1 MYPNDPYSQPPT
13 PSGIDYLNQI
23 AAPPEPAVFDKKTKI
38 IIIIIALVGVLSLGF
53 IWAASQSG
61 SGPTIS
67 NAIMRV
73 ARLQTVT
80 ELQKKRLKNSTVTDI
95 NSSLDAIL
103 TTAVNKATPIAQS
116 EKLDINKALK
126 VPDFEVKLN
135 EKLDDAFLNDQLD
148 AVYTREMAYQLELL
162 SSELSSLSKKAKK
175 SDIKEFLEKT
185 QSDITSIKKRLES
198 SPV

>member
-23 AAPPEPAVFDKKTKI
+23 AAPPEPTGFDKKTKI

-126 VPDFEVKLN
+126 VPDFEVKLS

>member
-23 AAPPEPAVFDKKTKI
+23 AAPPEPAGFDKKTKI
-38 IIIIIALVGVLSLGF
+38 IIIIIALVCVLSLGF

-175 SDIKEFLEKT
+175 SDVKEFLEKT

>member
-23 AAPPEPAVFDKKTKI
+23 AAPPEPTGFDKKTKL
-38 IIIIIALVGVLSLGF
+38 IIIIIALVGVLGLGL

-67 NAIMRV
+67 NAIMRI

-126 VPDFEVKLN
+126 VPDFEAKLSA
-135 EKLDDAFLNDQLD
+135 KLDDAFLNDQLD
-148 AVYTREMAYQLELL
+148 AVYTREMTYQLELL
-162 SSELSSLSKKAKK
+162 NSELSSLSKKSKK
-175 SDIKEFLEKT
+175 SDVKEFLEKT
-185 QSDITSIKKRLES
+185 QTDITSIKKRLDN

>member
-23 AAPPEPAVFDKKTKI
+23 AAPPEPAGFDKKTKI
-38 IIIIIALVGVLSLGF
+38 IIIIIALVGMLSLGF

-61 SGPTIS
+61 SGPTVS

-73 ARLQTVT
+73 ARLKTVT

-175 SDIKEFLEKT
+175 SDVKEFLEKT

>member
-23 AAPPEPAVFDKKTKI
+23 AAPPEPTGFDKKTKI

-61 SGPTIS
+61 SSPTIS

-126 VPDFEVKLN
+126 VPDFEVKLS

-175 SDIKEFLEKT
+175 SDVKEFLEKT

>member
-23 AAPPEPAVFDKKTKI
+23 AAPPEPTGFDKKTKI

-61 SGPTIS
+61 SGPTVS

-175 SDIKEFLEKT
+175 SDVKEFLEKT

>member
-23 AAPPEPAVFDKKTKI
+23 AAPPEPAGFDKKTKI
-38 IIIIIALVGVLSLGF
+38 IIIIIALVGMLSLGF

-61 SGPTIS
+61 SGLTVS

-175 SDIKEFLEKT
+175 SDVKEFLEKT

>member
-23 AAPPEPAVFDKKTKI
+23 ATPPEP
-38 IIIIIALVGVLSLGF
+38 
-53 IWAASQSG
+53 ASQSG

-175 SDIKEFLEKT
+175 SDVKEFLEKT

>member
-1 MYPNDPYSQPPT
+1 MYPNDPYSQSPT

-23 AAPPEPAVFDKKTKI
+23 AAPPEPAGFDKKTKI

-61 SGPTIS
+61 SGPTVS

-175 SDIKEFLEKT
+175 SDVKEFLEKT

>member
-23 AAPPEPAVFDKKTKI
+23 AAPPEPTGFDKKTKI

-103 TTAVNKATPIAQS
+103 TTAINKATPIAQS

-126 VPDFEVKLN
+126 VPDFEVKLS

-175 SDIKEFLEKT
+175 SDVKEFLEKT

>member
-23 AAPPEPAVFDKKTKI
+23 AAPPEPTGFDKKTKI

-175 SDIKEFLEKT
+175 SDVKEFLEKT

>member
-23 AAPPEPAVFDKKTKI
+23 AAPPEPAGFDKKTKI

-61 SGPTIS
+61 SGPTVS
-67 NAIMRV
+67 NAITRV

-175 SDIKEFLEKT
+175 SDVKEFLEKT

>member
-23 AAPPEPAVFDKKTKI
+23 AAPPEPAGFDKKTKI
-38 IIIIIALVGVLSLGF
+38 IIIIIALVGMLSLGF

-61 SGPTIS
+61 SGPTVS

-175 SDIKEFLEKT
+175 SDVKEFLETT

>member
-23 AAPPEPAVFDKKTKI
+23 AAPPEPTGFDKKTKI

-61 SGPTIS
+61 SGPTVS
-67 NAIMRV
+67 NVIMRV

-175 SDIKEFLEKT
+175 SDVKEFLEKT

>member
-23 AAPPEPAVFDKKTKI
+23 AAPPEPAGFDKKTKI

-53 IWAASQSG
+53 IWAASLSG
-61 SGPTIS
+61 SGPSIS

-148 AVYTREMAYQLELL
+148 VVYTREMAYQLELL

-175 SDIKEFLEKT
+175 SDVKEFLEKT

>member
-23 AAPPEPAVFDKKTKI
+23 AAPPEPTGFDKKTKI

-126 VPDFEVKLN
+126 VPDFEVKLS

-175 SDIKEFLEKT
+175 SDVKEFLEKT
-185 QSDITSIKKRLES
+185 QSDITSIKKRLEN

>member
-23 AAPPEPAVFDKKTKI
+23 AAPPEPAGFDKKTKI

-53 IWAASQSG
+53 IWAASQSS

-126 VPDFEVKLN
+126 VPDFEVKLS

-148 AVYTREMAYQLELL
+148 AIYTREMAYQLELL

-175 SDIKEFLEKT
+175 SDVKEFLEKT

>member
-23 AAPPEPAVFDKKTKI
+23 AVPPEPAGFDKKTKI

-61 SGPTIS
+61 SGPTVS

-175 SDIKEFLEKT
+175 SDVKEFLEKT

>member
-23 AAPPEPAVFDKKTKI
+23 AAPPEPAGFDKKTKI

-61 SGPTIS
+61 SGPTVS

-73 ARLQTVT
+73 TRLQTVT

-175 SDIKEFLEKT
+175 SDVKEFLEKT

>member
-23 AAPPEPAVFDKKTKI
+23 AAPPEPTGFDKKTKL
-38 IIIIIALVGVLSLGF
+38 IIIIIALVGVLGLGL

-67 NAIMRV
+67 NAIMRI

-126 VPDFEVKLN
+126 VPDFEAKLSA
-135 EKLDDAFLNDQLD
+135 KLDDAFLNDQLD
-148 AVYTREMAYQLELL
+148 AVYTREMTYQLELL
-162 SSELSSLSKKAKK
+162 NSELSSLSKRSKK
-175 SDIKEFLEKT
+175 SDVKEFLEKT
-185 QSDITSIKKRLES
+185 QTDITSIKKRLEN

>member
-23 AAPPEPAVFDKKTKI
+23 AAPPEPARFDKKTKI

-61 SGPTIS
+61 SGPTVS
-67 NAIMRV
+67 NVIMRV

-175 SDIKEFLEKT
+175 SDVKEFLEKT

>member
-23 AAPPEPAVFDKKTKI
+23 AAPPEPTGFDKKTKI

-126 VPDFEVKLN
+126 VPDFEVKLS
-135 EKLDDAFLNDQLD
+135 EKLDDAYLNDQLD

-175 SDIKEFLEKT
+175 SDVKEFLEKT

>member
-61 SGPTIS
+61 SGPTVS

-175 SDIKEFLEKT
+175 SDVKEFLEKT

>member
-23 AAPPEPAVFDKKTKI
+23 AAPPEPAGFDKKTKI

-61 SGPTIS
+61 SGPTVS
-67 NAIMRV
+67 NVIMRV

-162 SSELSSLSKKAKK
+162 SSELSSLSKRAKK
-175 SDIKEFLEKT
+175 SDVKEFLEKT

>member
-23 AAPPEPAVFDKKTKI
+23 AAPPEPAGFDKKTKI

-103 TTAVNKATPIAQS
+103 TTAVNKATPI
-116 EKLDINKALK
+116 NKALK
-126 VPDFEVKLN
+126 VPDFEVKLS

-175 SDIKEFLEKT
+175 SDVKEFLEKT

>member
-23 AAPPEPAVFDKKTKI
+23 AAPPEPTGFDKKTKI

-126 VPDFEVKLN
+126 VPDFEVKLS

-175 SDIKEFLEKT
+175 SDVKEFLEKT

>member
-1 MYPNDPYSQPPT
+1 
-13 PSGIDYLNQI
+13 
-23 AAPPEPAVFDKKTKI
+23 
-38 IIIIIALVGVLSLGF
+38 
-53 IWAASQSG
+53 
-61 SGPTIS
+61 
-67 NAIMRV
+67 MRV

-175 SDIKEFLEKT
+175 SDVKEFLEKT

>member
-23 AAPPEPAVFDKKTKI
+23 AAPPEPARFDKKTKI

-61 SGPTIS
+61 SGPTVS
-67 NAIMRV
+67 NVIMRV

-175 SDIKEFLEKT
+175 SDVKEFLEKT
-185 QSDITSIKKRLES
+185 QSDITSIKKRFES

>member
-23 AAPPEPAVFDKKTKI
+23 AAPPEPTGFDKKTKI

-148 AVYTREMAYQLELL
+148 VVYTREMAYQLELL

-175 SDIKEFLEKT
+175 SDVKEFLEKT

>member
-23 AAPPEPAVFDKKTKI
+23 AAPPEPAGFDKKTKI

-61 SGPTIS
+61 SGPTVS

-126 VPDFEVKLN
+126 VPDFEVNLN

-175 SDIKEFLEKT
+175 SDVKEFLEKT

>member
-23 AAPPEPAVFDKKTKI
+23 AAPPEPAGFDKKTKI
-38 IIIIIALVGVLSLGF
+38 IITIIALVGVLSLGF

-61 SGPTIS
+61 SGPTVS

-175 SDIKEFLEKT
+175 SDVKEFLEKT

>member
-13 PSGIDYLNQI
+13 PSGIDYPNQI
-23 AAPPEPAVFDKKTKI
+23 AAPPEPAGFDKKTKI

-61 SGPTIS
+61 SGPTVS

-148 AVYTREMAYQLELL
+148 AGYTREMAYQLELL

-175 SDIKEFLEKT
+175 SDVKEFLEKT

>member
-23 AAPPEPAVFDKKTKI
+23 AAPPEPAGFDKETKVI
-38 IIIIIALVGVLSLGF
+38 LIIIALVGVLSLGF

-61 SGPTIS
+61 SGPTVS

-175 SDIKEFLEKT
+175 SDVKEFLEKT

>member
-23 AAPPEPAVFDKKTKI
+23 AAPPEPAGFDKKTKI

-175 SDIKEFLEKT
+175 SDVREFLEKT

>member
-23 AAPPEPAVFDKKTKI
+23 AAPPEPAGFDKKTKI

-95 NSSLDAIL
+95 NISLDAIL